1 MNLYEVAVLYD
12 PDLEVDLEKAESRVK
27 GIITAAKGKVTKAD
41 NWGKRRLAYRVK
53 GHDSA
58 IYVFYSVELDPVA
71 VRDIERQ
78 LNITSE
84 VIRFLITRPDL
95 KKQAKA
101 EAELAAKAK
110 KNAERSATQSDKD
123 EE

>member
-12 PDLEVDLEKAESRVK
+12 PDLEIDLEKAENRVK
-27 GIITAAKGKVTKAD
+27 DIISGNGGKVTKAD
-41 NWGKRRLAYRVK
+41 NWGKRRLAYTIK
-53 GHDSA
+53 KHDSA
-58 IYVFYSVELDPVA
+58 IYVFYSVELPAESVKT
-71 VRDIERQ
+71 IESQ
-78 LNITSE
+78 LNITGE

-101 EAELAAKAK
+101 EAEREAKAK
-110 KNAERSATQSDKD
+110 KNAERAANSSEKD